1 MKEDKLR
8 SEKKVEDNLKDE
20 QNSIKKITTPEIVSE
35 DDIIKVCVES
45 KEPNLQTRIVN
56 LVQDEASL
64 FTDGKETAYAMMSI
78 SDHKE
83 LWPVNSKRFAQN
95 LYRIGRE
102 ENDGNI
108 PSPEA
113 ISSAIKYLE
122 AISFEGPEI
131 ELNNR
136 VAKSDG
142 SLWYDLTNPEWQVVK
157 IDQHGWEIIDDSP
170 ALFKRQVH
178 QKPQVEPVR
187 DGDIWSLFDFIRIDE
202 DKKLLLL
209 VYIISCFIPD
219 IPHPVLLIYGPPGA
233 GKSSTMEF
241 IREIIDPSLAPRL
254 KTPTGDKEVVQIFDH
269 HYATFFDNMD
279 VVPKWFSDVLCRAVT
294 GEGSEYRALYTN
306 EGAVIRSYR
315 RCVTLNGVNIAAT
328 KADLLDRSILMEL
341 SKFDATE
348 RIEEAKLRKNFS
360 KKLPGILGA
369 IFDTLSKAL
378 PIYPLTNLECLP
390 RMADFAKWGYAI
402 TEALGKSGEEFLD
415 LYLQDE
421 KDRVN
426 ETINSSPLATAIVE
440 LIKEED
446 EWSGT
451 ATELLYKLE
460 DIANKNRLD
469 TTSNGWPK
477 NNVWVSRKINMI
489 IPSLEK
495 LGVIC
500 ESPQKNGQKGFT
512 IHIKEDQK
520 NTENTEIPIQKVQD
534 ISEIENNNENRLNSN
549 TVKSS
554 VKNSKLFSK
563 VNAEQRKSKIDG
575 KNSIHSK
582 ISKFKSS
589 PVNYE
594 ELPRDE
600 LYRLAKVGDEKAND
614 ILQNKLLKEGTGV
627 AK

>member
-1 MKEDKLR
+1 
-8 SEKKVEDNLKDE
+8 
-20 QNSIKKITTPEIVSE
+20 
-35 DDIIKVCVES
+35 
-45 KEPNLQTRIVN
+45 
-56 LVQDEASL
+56 
-64 FTDGKETAYAMMSI
+64 
-78 SDHKE
+78 
-83 LWPVNSKRFAQN
+83 
-95 LYRIGRE
+95 
-102 ENDGNI
+102 
-108 PSPEA
+108 
-113 ISSAIKYLE
+113 
-122 AISFEGPEI
+122 
-131 ELNNR
+131 
-136 VAKSDG
+136 
-142 SLWYDLTNPEWQVVK
+142 
-157 IDQHGWEIIDDSP
+157 
-170 ALFKRQVH
+170 
-178 QKPQVEPVR
+178 
-187 DGDIWSLFDFIRIDE
+187 
-202 DKKLLLL
+202 
-209 VYIISCFIPD
+209 
-219 IPHPVLLIYGPPGA
+219 
-233 GKSSTMEF
+233 
-241 IREIIDPSLAPRL
+241 
-254 KTPTGDKEVVQIFDH
+254 
-269 HYATFFDNMD
+269 
-279 VVPKWFSDVLCRAVT
+279 
-294 GEGSEYRALYTN
+294 
-306 EGAVIRSYR
+306 
-315 RCVTLNGVNIAAT
+315 
-328 KADLLDRSILMEL
+328 MEL